1 MVEIK
6 NNNLIIDG
14 KSTPIDEIN
23 MIQSAKGKLY
33 FSNNIVE
40 ISKES
45 HDIKELN
52 NIFQQAGLTNFVLID
67 NVIVNTE
74 NVSDIYV
81 KYFQYAGISI
91 FQCNKENAEMY
102 MLVMTCKNGKAETI
116 SFSSI
121 EELEKYRNII
131 ENSIANLKSLQMNI
145 G

>member
-1 MVEIK
+1 MFFSI
-6 NNNLIIDG
+6 
-14 KSTPIDEIN
+14 
-23 MIQSAKGKLY
+23 Y
-33 FSNNIVE
+33 FSNSFLFTSLFLPTFN
-40 ISKES
+40 
-45 HDIKELN
+45 
-52 NIFQQAGLTNFVLID
+52 TNGHRGSLSRDSILLIPILEYSAASVID

-102 MLVMTCKNGKAETI
+102 MLVMNCKNGKAETI

-131 ENSIANLKSLQMNI
+131 ENSIANLKSSQMII